1 MGLRIA
7 FDPDDPVAVLWDSVS
22 GVAFGPVFE
31 SAPGTTTARDDAQA
45 FVDWLPEDARKY
57 TTEELEI
64 LKAEWEEAKRWEA

>member
-7 FDPDDPVAVLWDSVS
+7 FDSDEPVAVLWDSVS

-45 FVDWLPEDARKY
+45 FVDWLPEDARVY
-57 TTEELEI
+57 DTEELVS
-64 LKAEWEEAKRWEA
+64 LYMKWENER